1 MCVSSRSRRGR
12 LDGRDAIFQH
22 DMMHRLLELE
32 TCQPPSMQ
40 LRPGRPMVV
49 IAVAQQEAGQLL
61 ASLSQSAHRRLTCTD
76 EIADRLVGLIRYPD
90 RCQFTGTVELGKV
103 DCASPVRLDPL
114 ARLSRNQRWSDHGT
128 IVPHAGK
135 LSLNAVAAWSGLI
148 TKP

>member
-1 MCVSSRSRRGR
+1 MCVSSRSRHR

-22 DMMHRLLELE
+22 DVMHRLLELE

-76 EIADRLVGLIRYPD
+76 EIADRLVGLIRYP
-90 RCQFTGTVELGKV
+90 
-103 DCASPVRLDPL
+103 
-114 ARLSRNQRWSDHGT
+114 
-128 IVPHAGK
+128 HAGK